1 MLYMMATFSTS
12 PFWAVVLAADRTSAD
27 PVALAAG
34 VPCKALAP
42 VGGRPMLLRVLD
54 ALAEAREVGNCTLC
68 GPPAELCDG
77 VPELRRRI
85 ESGAVRWLPHQAT
98 PSTSALSA
106 LHSLPPE
113 APVLLTTADHALL
126 SAPVVDHFCRQARAS
141 GCDVVAGLASHAL
154 TVARYPGMRRTKTRF
169 RDGPYCGCNLYAFL
183 SAESRVAADLW
194 RRVEHQR
201 KRPLK
206 MIGELGWLTALRYVM
221 GTLSLKEAL
230 RLISKRMGIEAGAV
244 ILPFPEAAVDVDS
257 VDDWRFAQALASRSE
272 ADP

>member
-1 MLYMMATFSTS
+1 MMEKLSTS
-12 PFWAVVLAADRTSAD
+12 PFWGVVLAADRTPAD

-42 VGGRPMLLRVLD
+42 VGGRPMVLRVLD
-54 ALAEAREVGNCTLC
+54 ALSAAEEVDRCILC
-68 GPPAELCDG
+68 GPAAEIVEG
-77 VPELRRRI
+77 VPEIRDRI
-85 ESGAVRWLPHQAT
+85 ASGAVRWLPQQAT

-106 LHSLPPE
+106 LHSLPAE

-126 SAPVVDHFCRQARAS
+126 SAPVVDYFCRQAKAS

-154 TVARYPGMRRTKTRF
+154 TAARYPGMRRTKTRF

-183 SAESRVAADLW
+183 TAESRAAADFW

-206 MIGELGWLTALRYVM
+206 MIGELGRLTALRYVL
-221 GTLSLKEAL
+221 GTLSLKNAL
-230 RLISKRMGIEAGAV
+230 RLISKRMGIQAGAV
-244 ILPFPEAAVDVDS
+244 ILPYPEAAVDVDS
-257 VDDWRFAQALASRSE
+257 VDDWRFAQAIVSRAE
-272 ADP
+272 VRT

>member
-1 MLYMMATFSTS
+1 MAAFSTS

-54 ALAEAREVGNCTLC
+54 ALSAAEEVGDCILC
-68 GPPAELCDG
+68 GPSADLLEG
-77 VPELRRRI
+77 VPEIRERI
-85 ESGAVRWLPHQAT
+85 GAGALRWLPHQAT
-98 PSTSALSA
+98 PSNSALSA
-106 LHSLPPE
+106 LHSLPAD

-126 SAPVVDHFCRQARAS
+126 SAPVVDYFCKKARRS
-141 GCDVVAGLASHAL
+141 GCDVVAGLASYAMTL
-154 TVARYPGMRRTKTRF
+154 ARYPGMRRTKTRF

-183 SAESRVAADLW
+183 TPESRTAADFW

-206 MIGELGWLTALRYVM
+206 MIAELGWLTALRYVL
-221 GTLSLKEAL
+221 GTLSLNGAL
-230 RLISKRMGIEAGAV
+230 RLVSKRMGVKAGAV
-244 ILPFPEAAVDVDS
+244 VLPFAEAAVDVDS
-257 VDDWRFAQALASRSE
+257 VNDWRFAQAIAAGTE
-272 ADP
+272 ARA